1 MYKLS
6 SLIKGIRLRFSN
18 AGRDSAQD
26 ERSGL
31 NNKELDLW
39 LGLWSLTPSYSLDLE
54 PLGPYNSE
62 PLKQHLAGVFQS
74 R

>member
-1 MYKLS
+1 MYRLS

-31 NNKELDLW
+31 NNKELD
-39 LGLWSLTPSYSLDLE
+39 
-54 PLGPYNSE
+54 
-62 PLKQHLAGVFQS
+62 Q
-74 R
+74 